1 MFVVSPT
8 YTTLTRGSNRFK
20 RKRISTN
27 LSQFY
32 SFFAAMPRPSRE
44 TYGDQ
49 KPPYSYISLTAM
61 AIWSSPEKMLPLS
74 EIYRFITDRFPYY
87 RRNTQRWQNS
97 LRHNLSFNDCF
108 IKIPRRPDR
117 PGKGAFWALHPS
129 ALDMF
134 ENGSFLRRRK
144 RFKLPKHVHEELD
157 SLSKLQ
163 NSSFGGL
170 SLTAPS
176 SSNCLSRVPQSQCPN
191 VNVRLNLP
199 LSTMTQSTTTPIKS
213 FSIDSLMS
221 DNKPST
227 TNPIHPTPLIASA
240 CNAHTLP
247 RLPWPSILPSSASS
261 SRLEEINRDEFL
273 VAQQA
278 ALFEYAAAL
287 MSMNSAS
294 TMNLTTPGVIKPHPI
309 VPSALFPS
317 SCHPVPMPVQYPIPM
332 SSPVHASGTLEFDYD
347 RECDRRLNK
356 TLPPISVI
364 SKNRE
369 DNIDTA
375 SCSSGETLNV

>member
-1 MFVVSPT
+1 
-8 YTTLTRGSNRFK
+8 
-20 RKRISTN
+20 
-27 LSQFY
+27 
-32 SFFAAMPRPSRE
+32 MPRPSRE

-144 RFKLPKHVHEELD
+144 RFKLPKNVSQELE
-157 SLSKLQ
+157 SLTKLQ
-163 NSSFGGL
+163 AGSFGRV
-170 SLTAPS
+170 SFQEPS
-176 SSNCLSRVPQSQCPN
+176 SATTSINTSSSPCSIN
-191 VNVRLNLP
+191 VNLP
-199 LSTMTQSTTTPIKS
+199 LPLPAITQSNSMKS
-213 FSIDSLMS
+213 FSIDSLMQS
-221 DNKPST
+221 DAKTTSGPSQT
-227 TNPIHPTPLIASA
+227 SSLVNSECTITSV
-240 CNAHTLP
+240 P
-247 RLPWPSILPSSASS
+247 RLPWPGLFHHVPTT
-261 SRLEEINRDEFL
+261 REEFNREELL

-287 MSMNSAS
+287 MSMNNVNA
-294 TMNLTTPGVIKPHPI
+294 TLTPGIIKPHPI

-317 SCHPVPMPVQYPIPM
+317 AYHPVTMPVQYTLPLT
-332 SSPVHASGTLEFDYD
+332 SSLHSSRTLDYETE
-347 RECDRRLNK
+347 RECDNSELNA

-364 SKNRE
+364 SSQRIRE
-369 DNIDTA
+369 NNLEH
-375 SCSSGETLNV
+375 SSSSS

>member
-1 MFVVSPT
+1 
-8 YTTLTRGSNRFK
+8 
-20 RKRISTN
+20 
-27 LSQFY
+27 
-32 SFFAAMPRPSRE
+32 MPRPSRE

-144 RFKLPKHVHEELD
+144 RFKLPKNVSQELAT
-157 SLSKLQ
+157 LTKLQ
-163 NSSFGGL
+163 NSSYSGVPMPE
-170 SLTAPS
+170 SSASVNVSTAPAS
-176 SSNCLSRVPQSQCPN
+176 PCSINLQ
-191 VNVRLNLP
+191 LP
-199 LSTMTQSTTTPIKS
+199 LPTITQTSSIKS
-213 FSIDSLMS
+213 FSIDSLMQPDAKTS
-221 DNKPST
+221 LCTAQST
-227 TNPIHPTPLIASA
+227 SALNSECGIPRHPWLGLFPPTP
-240 CNAHTLP
+240 NA
-247 RLPWPSILPSSASS
+247 RAEDFN
-261 SRLEEINRDEFL
+261 REEL
-273 VAQQA
+273 LAVQQA

-287 MSMNSAS
+287 MSMNNVNA
-294 TMNLTTPGVIKPHPI
+294 TLTPGIIKPHPI

-317 SCHPVPMPVQYPIPM
+317 AYRPVPVQYTFSNV
-332 SSPVHASGTLEFDYD
+332 SSLFYKTD
-347 RECDRRLNK
+347 RECDNPDRNTILTPSAIPNQR
-356 TLPPISVI
+356 V
-364 SKNRE
+364 RE
-369 DNIDTA
+369 SNLEQSPT
-375 SCSSGETLNV
+375 

>member
-1 MFVVSPT
+1 
-8 YTTLTRGSNRFK
+8 
-20 RKRISTN
+20 
-27 LSQFY
+27 
-32 SFFAAMPRPSRE
+32 MPRPSRE

-163 NSSFGGL
+163 NTTFGGL
-170 SLTAPS
+170 SLAVPS
-176 SSNCLSRVPQSQCPN
+176 SSSCIPRVPQSQCPM
-191 VNVRLNLP
+191 NVRINLP
-199 LSTMTQSTTTPIKS
+199 EMTQSTPTNPIKS
-213 FSIDSLMS
+213 FSIDSIIS
-221 DNKPST
+221 DDSNKSNPV
-227 TNPIHPTPLIASA
+227 TNPVHPTPMLASG

-247 RLPWPSILPSSASS
+247 RLPWPGLLPSSSS
-261 SRLEEINRDEFL
+261 ATSRLEEINRDEFL
-273 VAQQA
+273 AAQQA

-287 MSMNSAS
+287 MSMNSAGA
-294 TMNLTTPGVIKPHPI
+294 MNLTGTAPSGVIKPHPI
-309 VPSALFPS
+309 VPGAIFPT
-317 SCHPVPMPVQYPIPM
+317 SCHPVPMHVQYPIPIT
-332 SSPVHASGTLEFDYD
+332 SPVHAGATLDYEYD
-347 RECDRRLNK
+347 RECDRRVSK
-356 TLPPISVI
+356 TLPPISVLA
-364 SKNRE
+364 KNRDE
-369 DNIDTA
+369 AVDTL
-375 SCSSGETLNV
+375 SCSSGDNLNV

>member
-1 MFVVSPT
+1 
-8 YTTLTRGSNRFK
+8 
-20 RKRISTN
+20 
-27 LSQFY
+27 
-32 SFFAAMPRPSRE
+32 MPRPSRE

-74 EIYRFITDRFPYY
+74 DIYRFITDRFPYY

-144 RFKLPKHVHEELD
+144 RFKLPKNVSHELE
-157 SLSKLQ
+157 SLTKLH
-163 NSSFGGL
+163 NSSFGGM
-170 SLTAPS
+170 SVSDTTS
-176 SSNCLSRVPQSQCPN
+176 SGSALRVPPTPCSIN
-191 VNVRLNLP
+191 VNLP
-199 LSTMTQSTTTPIKS
+199 LPLPPITQSSSIKS
-213 FSIDSLMS
+213 FSIDSLMQS
-221 DNKPST
+221 DAKTSPNTIQTPSLL
-227 TNPIHPTPLIASA
+227 NPECSI
-240 CNAHTLP
+240 HTLP
-247 RLPWPSILPSSASS
+247 RLPWPGLLPPTSTP
-261 SRLEEINRDEFL
+261 RPEDFNREELL

-287 MSMNSAS
+287 M
-294 TMNLTTPGVIKPHPI
+294 TMNNANTVALNPGVIKPHPI

-317 SCHPVPMPVQYPIPM
+317 SYHPVTMPVQYTLPLSGPLH
-332 SSPVHASGTLEFDYD
+332 PSGTSMEYETE
-347 RECDRRLNK
+347 RECDNPDMNK
-356 TLPPISVI
+356 SLPPISVI
-364 SKNRE
+364 SPQRLRE
-369 DNIDTA
+369 GNLET
-375 SCSSGETLNV
+375 SPSSS

>member
-1 MFVVSPT
+1 
-8 YTTLTRGSNRFK
+8 
-20 RKRISTN
+20 
-27 LSQFY
+27 
-32 SFFAAMPRPSRE
+32 MPRPSRE

-144 RFKLPKHVHEELD
+144 RFKLPKNVSQELAT
-157 SLSKLQ
+157 LTKLQ
-163 NSSFGGL
+163 NSSYSGVPL
-170 SLTAPS
+170 PDSAASVNPSTTPTSPCAINLQLPLPTITQS
-176 SSNCLSRVPQSQCPN
+176 SS
-191 VNVRLNLP
+191 
-199 LSTMTQSTTTPIKS
+199 IKS
-213 FSIDSLMS
+213 FSIDSLMQPDAKTS
-221 DNKPST
+221 LCT
-227 TNPIHPTPLIASA
+227 TQPTSALNTECSINSIPIRP
-240 CNAHTLP
+240 
-247 RLPWPSILPSSASS
+247 PWPGFFPTAPNARSEDFN
-261 SRLEEINRDEFL
+261 REEL
-273 VAQQA
+273 LAVQQA

-287 MSMNSAS
+287 MSMNNVNA
-294 TMNLTTPGVIKPHPI
+294 TLTPGIIKPHPI

-317 SCHPVPMPVQYPIPM
+317 AYRPVPVQYTFTNV
-332 SSPVHASGTLEFDYD
+332 SSLFYKTD
-347 RECDRRLNK
+347 RECDNPDINTIL
-356 TLPPISVI
+356 
-364 SKNRE
+364 
-369 DNIDTA
+369 TA
-375 SCSSGETLNV
+375 SSAIPNQSVRESNLEQSPS